1 MLQTKSISFKY
12 DEKFILDDIS
22 IGIKEGS
29 FTAIIGANG
38 SGKTTLAKHFNALLI
53 PAKGDVFVDGIN
65 TRKNPFEV
73 RKKVGFVFQNPEDQ
87 LVNSIVEEDIA
98 FGLENLNTP
107 REKMQKIVLE
117 TLAEL
122 NISHLAKRNVNFLSA
137 GQKQLVALAGVLA
150 MNPYYIILDEPT
162 TLLDARN
169 KKNIFSILANLNKKQ
184 GKTIILITNLL
195 DDLKITQ
202 DVIVLKEGKI
212 IFSGKKASLSRQILK
227 EAGLDE

>member
-1 MLQTKSISFKY
+1 MKHLTVKEKEIEGFEKMKSVFHYK
-12 DEKFILDDIS
+12 
-22 IGIKEGS
+22 
-29 FTAIIGANG
+29 
-38 SGKTTLAKHFNALLI
+38 NALAA
-53 PAKGDVFVDGIN
+53 P
-65 TRKNPFEV
+65 
-73 RKKVGFVFQNPEDQ
+73 
-87 LVNSIVEEDIA
+87 
-98 FGLENLNTP
+98 
-107 REKMQKIVLE
+107 KMQKIVLE

-184 GKTIILITNLL
+184 NKTIILITNLL

-212 IFSGKKASLSRQILK
+212 IFSGKKASLNRKILK